1 MLIAAW
7 ATDEWLIAPRYL
19 IHIFAHLAF
28 NYTEDILLVLLN
40 TCRSTLDASQSESH
54 LHKDIVSTKKNNGML
69 FVTGQFQQ
77 KRWRI

>member
-1 MLIAAW
+1 
-7 ATDEWLIAPRYL
+7 
-19 IHIFAHLAF
+19 
-28 NYTEDILLVLLN
+28 LVLLN
-40 TCRSTLDASQSESH
+40 TCRSPLDASQSESH